1 MEPFFDFGLFELA
14 AVLGLLRLVKSAK
27 ARIGGWRKTARL
39 KAGTTGITPAAP
51 ARITTAAQARL
62 TTAAQA
68 RGSTRSR

>member
-39 KAGTTGITPAAP
+39 KAGTTGITTAAQ
-51 ARITTAAQARL
+51 ARITTAAQAS
-62 TTAAQA
+62 
-68 RGSTRSR
+68 GSTRSR

>member
-39 KAGTTGITPAAP
+39 KAGTTGIAGT
-51 ARITTAAQARL
+51 TTARL
-62 TTAAQA
+62 IRRAL
-68 RGSTRSR
+68 SRSRALRRPA